1 MHLPGWD
8 TVSDHNTARPHHC
21 QTVNYRKWI
30 AADASRA
37 RVACDRSDERRGA
50 GPVRTTACGGWRGVD
65 GSLVAVHSADAF
77 LARPLGPKLNA
88 FVRVIVVSRVEC
100 FGFRRSVRPIQTAN
114 RGCRVRRRRTKSV
127 RLVVSFAKMP
137 NRGLTNRMY
146 PCETV
151 ATPSL
156 TSPFF

>member
-1 MHLPGWD
+1 M
-8 TVSDHNTARPHHC
+8 
-21 QTVNYRKWI
+21 
-30 AADASRA
+30 AST
-37 RVACDRSDERRGA
+37 DRSSRFTRPTPFS
-50 GPVRTTACGGWRGVD
+50 PVRSV
-65 GSLVAVHSADAF
+65 L
-77 LARPLGPKLNA
+77 KLNA
-88 FVRVIVVSRVEC
+88 FVRYIVVSRVEC

-127 RLVVSFAKMP
+127 RLLVSFAKMP